1 MGERPLPGDLV
12 LLLLLDL
19 PRDSD
24 SVLDL
29 RSVNPGEDKA
39 DGEELDDE
47 PEEDDELDDTRLAFL
62 CLCLRLCFFFLDLD
76 L

>member
-29 RSVNPGEDKA
+29 LPEA